1 MDQHM
6 ILLILVFAAWVFV
19 GIAGYYY
26 VQYRKQQVEINEY
39 LSDEQITQLDAQTN
53 HNKWDWL
60 VGWFDHFAPVGEKIQ
75 LFSNPIE
82 LEDYLIKANYPYG
95 LTLKQLQ
102 GAKIVGAM
110 AGAIIGFFYFLL
122 GLPLAP
128 MLLVFGPILGYMAPI
143 FHIRSLA
150 KKRQEEIQYEL
161 PDFLDMMSITLQA
174 GMGMDTALEYYVQT
188 TKGPLS
194 EEIKRML
201 QEIHFGVQRE
211 AAYRGLLQRTES
223 PELEALIQS
232 LIQAHRLGTPISQT
246 FAQQSEEMRR
256 MRAEKAKEA
265 AGKAEPKISIIGG
278 LIIAPSIMLI
288 ILGSFALKFFYNE
301 GGGF

>member
-1 MDQHM
+1 MDQYM
-6 ILLILVFAAWVFV
+6 ILLILVFGAWVFV

-26 VQYRKQQVEINEY
+26 VQYRKQQEEINKY
-39 LSDEQITQLDAQTN
+39 LSDEEIDQQDVQTER
-53 HNKWDWL
+53 KWDRFIR
-60 VGWFDHFAPVGEKIQ
+60 WFDQFAPIGEKIQ

-102 GAKIVGAM
+102 GAKIVGAI
-110 AGAIIGFFYFLL
+110 AGTIFGVFYFLL

-128 MLLVFGPILGYMAPI
+128 MILVFAPIGGYVAPI
-143 FHIRSLA
+143 FHVRYLA

-265 AGKAEPKISIIGG
+265 AGKAEPKIAINQH
-278 LIIAPSIMLI
+278 
-288 ILGSFALKFFYNE
+288 FFE
-301 GGGF
+301 HRFHVFHSMKPFGHPFVHLP